1 MLGIDWR
8 IITIDQR
15 ARMTT
20 ETPTGPCKVSA
31 GHTIRLASK
40 DAGMMSVSLVWWP
53 LVRINS
59 NLRSVSGGLASR
71 PAENA
76 ACHNDVLPTFVHNR
90 TVMYKIAS

>member
-59 NLRSVSGGLASR
+59 NLQSISGGLASR
-71 PAENA
+71 NLGKSV
-76 ACHNDVLPTFVHNR
+76 C
-90 TVMYKIAS
+90 